1 MIAVLFALLAGL
13 SPQPAGAR
21 PPADQVAREL
31 QKKYESVR
39 DFSAEFEQVYEGGV
53 LRKTVTER
61 GTVLVKKPGMMR
73 WTYTAP
79 ERKEFV
85 SDGHE
90 TYLYVPA
97 ERQVTV
103 TPVPADAEASTP
115 LLFLAGKGN
124 LTRDFTASYADMPE
138 IPRAAYA
145 LKLVPRQAER
155 DYDWLVLVVDRGTLQ
170 LEMLVTVDSQ
180 GGRSSIAF
188 TNLKENVAIPDKEFV
203 FKIPRGVEVI
213 HAVPSRQK

>member
-1 MIAVLFALLAGL
+1 MISVLFALFLAAG
-13 SPQPAGAR
+13 PQPAGAT
-21 PPADQVAREL
+21 PSADEVARAL
-31 QKKYESVR
+31 QKKYETIR
-39 DFSAEFEQVYEGGV
+39 DFSADFQQVYQGGV

-61 GTVLVKKPGMMR
+61 GTVLIKKPGMMR

-79 ERKEFV
+79 DRKLFV

-103 TPVPADAEASTP
+103 TPVPSDTETSTP
-115 LLFLAGKGN
+115 ILFLAGKGN
-124 LTRDFTASYADMPE
+124 LTRDFTASFADMPE

-145 LKLVPRQAER
+145 LKLVPRQPER
-155 DYDWLVLVVDRGTLQ
+155 DYDSLVLVVDRETLR
-170 LEMLVTVDSQ
+170 LEMLVTADSQ
-180 GGRSSIAF
+180 GGRSTIAF
-188 TNLKENVAIPDKEFV
+188 TNLKENVDIPDKEFV